1 MTTTT
6 DDPLPDGTP
15 RPTPPRPSP
24 TPLDYARK
32 GVKALASL
40 RLTVWLFVF
49 SVLLVFFGTV
59 AQMEAGIWAVVDQYF
74 WSWVVWVPTDLIR
87 QFGSVFLSEWF
98 PKEAPRWKSTFPLP
112 GGKLL
117 GGLMLANLLAAH
129 MVRFRLTWKR
139 SGVILIHSGIIL
151 LFVGEFVTRE
161 YAVEQRMSIRKGATV
176 SYTEDSRHMELAFVD
191 SSDPT
196 ADKVVV
202 IPERLL
208 RAGGGKIS
216 DPELPVDVEVVE
228 YFTNSALEKAHATK
242 KSNPA
247 TTGMGQAWVALK
259 QPDVSGVD
267 PQQKIDLPA
276 AYVRLFDKA
285 TGAELGTHLVALQV
299 TMMGGQDDV
308 TVGAKTYKMGLRNIR
323 YYKPYSVQLVEFR
336 FDRYEGTQ
344 KAKNYSSEVIV
355 RDASGAE
362 VRNQIIKMND
372 PLRYAGETFY
382 QQSFDPDE
390 RGTML
395 QVVKNP
401 GWLIPYVS
409 CAVVSFGMLL
419 HFGIYLTQFLRR
431 RAAV

>member
-1 MTTTT
+1 MTPTT

-15 RPTPPRPSP
+15 RPLPPRRAPG
-24 TPLDYARK
+24 PLDYAYK
-32 GVKALASL
+32 GLKALSSL
-40 RLTVWLFVF
+40 QLTVWLFAF
-49 SVLLVFFGTV
+49 SIALVFFGTV

-98 PKEAPRWKSTFPLP
+98 PKDAVRWKATFPLP

-161 YAVEQRMSIRKGATV
+161 YAVEQRMSIRQGATV
-176 SYTEDSRHMELAFVD
+176 NYTEDSRHMELAFVD
-191 SSDPT
+191 SSDPKE
-196 ADKVVV
+196 DKVVA
-202 IPERLL
+202 IPESLL
-208 RAGGGKIS
+208 RSGGRRIS
-216 DPELPVDVEVVE
+216 DPQLPVDVEVVE
-228 YFTNSALEKAHATK
+228 YFTNSALEKVQTAA

-247 TTGMGQAWVALK
+247 TAGTGKGIVAVK
-259 QPDVSGVD
+259 RSDVSGVD
-267 PQQKIDLPA
+267 PNQKIDLPA
-276 AYVRLFDKA
+276 AYVRLFDKN
-285 TGAELGTHLVALQV
+285 GGGELGTYLVALQI
-299 TMMGGQDDV
+299 TSMGGHEDV
-308 TVGAKTYKMGLRNIR
+308 TAGGKTYQMNLRNIR
-323 YYKPYSVQLVEFR
+323 YYKPYSLHLVEFR
-336 FDRYEGTQ
+336 FDRYPGTQ
-344 KAKNYSSEVIV
+344 KAKNFSSEVILKDGDYERQQV
-355 RDASGAE
+355 
-362 VRNQIIKMND
+362 IKMND

-382 QQSFDPDE
+382 QSSFDPDE
-390 RGTML
+390 GGTVL

-419 HFGIYLTQFLRR
+419 HFGIYLTQFLLR
-431 RAAV
+431 RAAA